1 MPFFPFLFVGYK
13 SAEVKAA
20 STVMVTLEDDSQVL
34 DAVVVIGY
42 GSVKKNDMTGSVTA
56 IKPDK
61 LNKGLITNAQDYD
74 DW

>member
-1 MPFFPFLFVGYK
+1 M
-13 SAEVKAA
+13 KAA

-61 LNKGLITNAQDYD
+61 LNKGLITNAQDMMTQKHRSCK
-74 DW
+74 